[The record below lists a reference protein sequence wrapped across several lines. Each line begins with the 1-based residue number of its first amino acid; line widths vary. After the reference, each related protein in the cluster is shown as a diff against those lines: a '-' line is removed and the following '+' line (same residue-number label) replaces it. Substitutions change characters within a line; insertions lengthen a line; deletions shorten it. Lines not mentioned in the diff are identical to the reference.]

1 MQKKTIQPARQL
13 LVIHLHGEVH
23 HLGVV
28 IHLLGAPPT
37 RVFLFNPD
45 AGRDNIL

>member
-1 MQKKTIQPARQL
+1 MQKKTIQPARRL

-28 IHLLGAPPT
+28 IHLLLGAPPNQGIP
-37 RVFLFNPD
+37 VQS
-45 AGRDNIL
+45 